1 MSLDVDKALRR
12 AARLMKNAEL
22 TAAETIYKDI
32 LTSFPKNSKAL
43 RGYQRMKSTDVVT
56 RPEVSAPSPQQMQA
70 VMALYNQGQFTEV
83 LSKLDLLLEEFPQVP
98 VLYNLQGSSRAAL
111 CMYSTA
117 IDSFKQGLKLKPN
130 DADIYFNMGNMHK
143 KTGAWDTAI
152 LNYESGLKI
161 KPDFAGVYINLGSV
175 QHKKGDIKAAIESY
189 KQALKIKPDYAEA
202 YSDMG
207 NALKDSGELEAAITS
222 YKQAL
227 KIKPAFADA
236 YYNMG
241 NVLKDKGE
249 LDAAID
255 SFKQAIKFKP
265 DHTEAFSNMGNA
277 LLDKRELGAAIDSYK
292 QALKIKPDYAEVHYN
307 LSFPYLL
314 QGSVKEGFNLYE
326 WRWKKS
332 KLDTA
337 PLTTDRPAWQPQTA
351 GRVLLWSEQG
361 VGDMIMFASIIP
373 ELYEC
378 SEQVIVQTD
387 ARLIPLFRRA
397 FPRDIVY
404 CDHTEIIAENR
415 YDSHIPMGSLP
426 RYFRPDLASFQK
438 ASGAYLKPDAAR
450 AARLRQNLLGATG
463 QSLCG
468 ISWRGGKEATSKARR
483 SIALNQLAQ
492 ALAAQN
498 VTLVNLQYGAVD
510 DELQA
515 LKRDFGIS
523 VVDVSEI
530 DKFYDLDGLA
540 ALTSACDH
548 IVSIDNVTV
557 HLAGALGQAT
567 RVLLPFAC
575 DWRWMVDRS
584 DSPWYPEMTLYRQ
597 KIRGDWAGV
606 LEAIK
611 QDLRVMR

>member
-1 MSLDVDKALRR
+1 MGNALYEKGDTAAAIDSLKKAL
-12 AARLMKNAEL
+12 KINPNYAEIYSNMGHFL
-22 TAAETIYKDI
+22 AEIGQ
-32 LTSFPKNSKAL
+32 P
-43 RGYQRMKSTDVVT
+43 
-56 RPEVSAPSPQQMQA
+56 SA
-70 VMALYNQGQFTEV
+70 
-83 LSKLDLLLEEFPQVP
+83 
-98 VLYNLQGSSRAAL
+98 
-111 CMYSTA
+111 A
-117 IDSFKQGLKLKPN
+117 IDSF
-130 DADIYFNMGNMHK
+130 
-143 KTGAWDTAI
+143 
-152 LNYESGLKI
+152 
-161 KPDFAGVYINLGSV
+161 
-175 QHKKGDIKAAIESY
+175 

-202 YSDMG
+202 YTNRAHAFLKGGDF
-207 NALKDSGELEAAITS
+207 ALGWQD
-222 YKQAL
+222 
-227 KIKPAFADA
+227 
-236 YYNMG
+236 
-241 NVLKDKGE
+241 
-249 LDAAID
+249 
-255 SFKQAIKFKP
+255 
-265 DHTEAFSNMGNA
+265 
-277 LLDKRELGAAIDSYK
+277 
-292 QALKIKPDYAEVHYN
+292 
-307 LSFPYLL
+307 
-314 QGSVKEGFNLYE
+314 YE

-468 ISWRGGKEATSKARR
+468 ISWRGGKDATSKARR
-483 SIALNQLAQ
+483 SIALNPLAQ

-540 ALTSACDH
+540 ALISACDH
-548 IVSIDNVTV
+548 IVSVDNVTV

-567 RVLLPFAC
+567 RVLLPFTC

-597 KIRGDWAGV
+597 KIQGDWAGV

>member
-12 AARLMKNAEL
+12 AARLIENAEL

-56 RPEVSAPSPQQMQA
+56 RPEGSAPSPQQMQA
-70 VMALYNQGQFTEV
+70 VMALCHQGQFTEV
-83 LSKLDLLLEEFPQVP
+83 LSKLDLLLEAFPDASAV
-98 VLYNLQGSSRAAL
+98 YNLQGASRAAL
-111 CMYSTA
+111 GRYDGA
-117 IDSFKQGLKLKPN
+117 VDSFKRAIKLKPD
-130 DADIYFNMGNMHK
+130 DASSYFNIGNVQK
-143 KTGAWDTAI
+143 ETGALDAAI
-152 LNYESGLKI
+152 ANYDSALKI
-161 KPDFAGVYINLGSV
+161 KPDHVAALRNKGNVLQDKGDARAAIASYKSAIEIEPQNAATHYQMGVALRGL
-175 QHKKGDIKAAIESY
+175 GDIKAAIESY
-189 KQALKIKPDYAEA
+189 KQALKIKPDYAAA
-202 YSDMG
+202 YNNMG
-207 NALKDSGELEAAITS
+207 KAQKDTGDTAAAIDS
-222 YKQAL
+222 LKKAL
-227 KIKPAFADA
+227 KINPNYAEI
-236 YYNMG
+236 YSNMG
-241 NVLKDKGE
+241 HFLAEIGQPS
-249 LDAAID
+249 AAID
-255 SFKQAIKFKP
+255 SF
-265 DHTEAFSNMGNA
+265 
-277 LLDKRELGAAIDSYK
+277 K
-292 QALKIKPDYAEVHYN
+292 QALKIKPDYAEAYTNRAHAF
-307 LSFPYLL
+307 LKSGDFALGW
-314 QGSVKEGFNLYE
+314 QDYE
-326 WRWKKS
+326 WRWKIS
-332 KLDTA
+332 KLSSA

-468 ISWRGGKEATSKARR
+468 ISWRGGKDATSKARR

-540 ALTSACDH
+540 ALISACDH

-606 LEAIK
+606 FEAIK
-611 QDLRVMR
+611 QDLRVM